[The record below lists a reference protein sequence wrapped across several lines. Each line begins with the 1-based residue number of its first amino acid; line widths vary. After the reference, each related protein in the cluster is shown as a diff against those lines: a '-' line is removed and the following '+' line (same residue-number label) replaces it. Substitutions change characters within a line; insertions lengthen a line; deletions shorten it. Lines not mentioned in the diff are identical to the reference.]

1 MFSLI
6 GPINDENL
14 NLDPTFQQTLNI
26 VFCFVLLLIERKF
39 CWFSLIG
46 LINDEFLKECL
57 MTMGERWNE
66 DMVEDLF
73 HGAPIHNGL
82 FDYKEFTR
90 TLKHGSRDKE
100 DDQVPSI
107 PPEELAFKP
116 NTST

>member
-1 MFSLI
+1 MVNFLTSLSMRTSNYTK
-6 GPINDENL
+6 PAPPPFFENY
-14 NLDPTFQQTLNI
+14 
-26 VFCFVLLLIERKF
+26 CVLPDNF
-39 CWFSLIG
+39 DWFSFIG

-57 MTMGERWNE
+57 MTMGERWSE

-116 NTST
+116 STST

>member
-1 MFSLI
+1 MYCKI
-6 GPINDENL
+6 
-14 NLDPTFQQTLNI
+14 I
-26 VFCFVLLLIERKF
+26 VD
-39 CWFSLIG
+39 WFSFIG

-57 MTMGERWNE
+57 MTMGERWSE

-107 PPEELAFKP
+107 PLEELAFKP